1 MGHLIDMFDSLN
13 LLVLVSHQF
22 RALVESNLP
31 EEDVEYWQ
39 LVTNPI
45 DGYLVKALKAQKS
58 FLGGIDPNQTYSYEA
73 SISKDFQDENYAND
87 YYNDIE
93 SNVQNNVDDLV
104 NEELFEAT
112 CSSRNL
118 SAFDSD
124 LNNDDNWSSND
135 LKYNFDFTNNVFS
148 DDLHDENGIFSSKHY
163 ATSST
168 MIPKNDTDWAD
179 FDSHFSEF
187 QISDKNSFPMLDSG
201 SNHSNRKDADALNQL
216 DGEAKVENATAIGI
230 VANNG
235 TRRTFAEVTASH
247 TQMDF
252 ELGTDAENDKNAN
265 DIKPWTP
272 PAISTNNLDRNI
284 VDNNSISKIA
294 STTTDNT
301 TTSDTTTTTS
311 AAAAVDDAAVITTS
325 ITENAVDNEAEDKL

>member
-22 RALVESNLP
+22 RALIEGHLP

-39 LVTNPI
+39 LITNPT
-45 DGYLVKALKAQKS
+45 DGYLLKALKAQKS

-73 SISKDFQDENYAND
+73 SISKDFQDENYSSD

-112 CSSRNL
+112 CSGRNL
-118 SAFDSD
+118 STFASD
-124 LNNDDNWSSND
+124 LSNDDNWSSNE

-148 DDLHDENGIFSSKHY
+148 DDLHGDNGIFSSKNY
-163 ATSST
+163 PTSTT

-187 QISDKNSFPMLDSG
+187 QISDKNSFPMLEQS
-201 SNHSNRKDADALNQL
+201 SNNSSSNSNRNDGDTLNQL
-216 DGEAKVENATAIGI
+216 DGANEDAAATG
-230 VANNG
+230 VGSNNG
-235 TRRTFAEVTASH
+235 TRKTFAEVTASNSPNEVG
-247 TQMDF
+247 Q
-252 ELGTDAENDKNAN
+252 NDKNAN
-265 DIKPWTP
+265 DIKRWAP
-272 PAISTNNLDRNI
+272 PPISTNNLDRNI
-284 VDNNSISKIA
+284 VDNNSIINKLTTTI
-294 STTTDNT
+294 STTTT
-301 TTSDTTTTTS
+301 
-311 AAAAVDDAAVITTS
+311 AG
-325 ITENAVDNEAEDKL
+325 TEVTKDEEDKL

>member
-31 EEDVEYWQ
+31 EEDAEYWQ
-39 LVTNPI
+39 LVTNPT

-73 SISKDFQDENYAND
+73 SISKDFPDENYTND

-118 SAFDSD
+118 SSFDSD
-124 LNNDDNWSSND
+124 LNNDENWSAND

-148 DDLHDENGIFSSKHY
+148 DDLHGDNGIFSSKNY
-163 ATSST
+163 AVNST

-179 FDSHFSEF
+179 FDSHFSDF
-187 QISDKNSFPMLDSG
+187 RIHDKNSFPLLEQSSG
-201 SNHSNRKDADALNQL
+201 SSNANRNTADTLNQL
-216 DGEAKVENATAIGI
+216 DAANDDAAATTGIGS
-230 VANNG
+230 NNG
-235 TRRTFAEVTASH
+235 ARKTFAEVTASNSSNSWN
-247 TQMDF
+247 
-252 ELGTDAENDKNAN
+252 EGGKNDKNAN
-265 DIKPWTP
+265 DIKRWAP
-272 PAISTNNLDRNI
+272 PPISTNNLDRNI
-284 VDNNSISKIA
+284 VDNNTIINKLIPSSN
-294 STTTDNT
+294 S
-301 TTSDTTTTTS
+301 TTTTTS
-311 AAAAVDDAAVITTS
+311 AT
-325 ITENAVDNEAEDKL
+325 DNEADNVADDKL

>member
-1 MGHLIDMFDSLN
+1 MGYMGHLIDMFDSLN

-31 EEDVEYWQ
+31 ESDLEYWQ
-39 LVTNPI
+39 LVTNPT

-58 FLGGIDPNQTYSYEA
+58 FLGGVDPNQTYSYEA
-73 SISKDFQDENYAND
+73 SISKDFPDENYTSD

-93 SNVQNNVDDLV
+93 ANVQNSVDDLV

-118 SAFDSD
+118 SAFDND
-124 LNNDDNWSSND
+124 LSNDDNWSTND

-148 DDLHDENGIFSSKHY
+148 DDLHGENGIFSSKHY

-187 QISDKNSFPMLDSG
+187 QISDKNSFPMLEQ
-201 SNHSNRKDADALNQL
+201 SNNTNSNQNNVDGLNQL
-216 DGEAKVENATAIGI
+216 DGGNKDAAATG
-230 VANNG
+230 VGSNNG
-235 TRRTFAEVTASH
+235 TRKTFAEVTASNSW
-247 TQMDF
+247 D
-252 ELGTDAENDKNAN
+252 EGGKNDKNAN
-265 DIKPWTP
+265 DIKRWAP
-272 PAISTNNLDRNI
+272 PPISTNNLDRNI
-284 VDNNSISKIA
+284 VDNSIINKLNTTA
-294 STTTDNT
+294 STT
-301 TTSDTTTTTS
+301 
-311 AAAAVDDAAVITTS
+311 
-325 ITENAVDNEAEDKL
+325 ENVVDNGEEDKM

>member
-31 EEDVEYWQ
+31 ESDLEYWQ
-39 LVTNPI
+39 LVTNPT

-58 FLGGIDPNQTYSYEA
+58 FLGGVDPNQSYSYEA
-73 SISKDFQDENYAND
+73 SISKDFPDENYTSD

-93 SNVQNNVDDLV
+93 ANVQNSVDDLV

-124 LNNDDNWSSND
+124 LSNDENWSAND

-148 DDLHDENGIFSSKHY
+148 DDLHGENGIFSSKNY

-187 QISDKNSFPMLDSG
+187 QISDKNSFPMLEQ
-201 SNHSNRKDADALNQL
+201 SNNSNSNQNNDDGLNQL
-216 DGEAKVENATAIGI
+216 DGGNEDAAATG
-230 VANNG
+230 VGSNNG
-235 TRRTFAEVTASH
+235 TRKTFAEVTASNSW
-247 TQMDF
+247 D
-252 ELGTDAENDKNAN
+252 EGGKNDKNAN
-265 DIKPWTP
+265 DIKRWAP
-272 PAISTNNLDRNI
+272 PPISTNNLDRNI
-284 VDNNSISKIA
+284 VDNSIINKLNTTA
-294 STTTDNT
+294 STT
-301 TTSDTTTTTS
+301 
-311 AAAAVDDAAVITTS
+311 
-325 ITENAVDNEAEDKL
+325 ENVVDNGEEDKM